1 MLHQATRVLTYYRS
15 IGGKLNIVDRFTVGC
30 WVDVQRPSAEELAI
44 VSRETGIEIDYLSYP
59 LDPDERSRFEREDGQ
74 LLIIMQTSYRLGE
87 ASDIPFDTVPLGIM
101 HTDHCLV
108 TVCAQE
114 NPVIRDIV
122 SGLMKTVHT
131 AKKNRLTLQLFLRNA
146 QRFLIDVR
154 QINKQVDRTED
165 RLESSTQNK
174 ELLELLR
181 LEKSLVYFMTA
192 LKANELMMER
202 VKRDRIMEMYE
213 EDADLLDDVLIENL
227 QAIEMVGIAS
237 NILTSMSGTFAS
249 VISNNVNQVVKLLT
263 VTTILV
269 AIPTLIT
276 GVFGMNV
283 PIPLQTHPYMF
294 AVVLALMFSVSGLLA
309 FLFYKWRLF

>member
-1 MLHQATRVLTYYRS
+1 MLTYYRS
-15 IGGKLNIVDRFTVGC
+15 IGGKLNVVERYTDGC

-87 ASDIPFDTVPLGIM
+87 ESDIPFDTVPLGIM

-114 NPVIRDIV
+114 NPVVRDIV

-202 VKRDRIMEMYE
+202 VKRDRIFEMYE

-249 VISNNVNQVVKLLT
+249 VINNNVNQVVKLLT

-294 AVVLALMFSVSGLLA
+294 GVVLALMFGVSGLLA

>member
-1 MLHQATRVLTYYRS
+1 MLTYYRS
-15 IGGKLNIVDRFTVGC
+15 IGGKLNIVDKFTVGC
-30 WVDVQRPSAEELAI
+30 WVDVQRPSAEELAV

-87 ASDIPFDTVPLGIM
+87 ESDIPFDTVPLGIM

-114 NPVIRDIV
+114 NPVVRDIV

-249 VISNNVNQVVKLLT
+249 VINNNVNQVVKLLT

-283 PIPLQTHPYMF
+283 PIPLQEHPYMF
-294 AVVLALMFSVSGLLA
+294 VVVLVLMFGVSGLLA
-309 FLFYKWRLF
+309 FLFYRWRLF

>member
-1 MLHQATRVLTYYRS
+1 MLTYYRS
-15 IGGKLNIVDRFTVGC
+15 IGGKLNIVEKYTDGC

-87 ASDIPFDTVPLGIM
+87 DSDIPFDTVPLGIM

-114 NPVIRDIV
+114 NPVVRDIV

-202 VKRDRIMEMYE
+202 VKRDRIFEMYE

-249 VISNNVNQVVKLLT
+249 VINNNVNQVVKLLT

-294 AVVLALMFSVSGLLA
+294 GVVLALMFGVSGLLA

>member
-1 MLHQATRVLTYYRS
+1 VLTYYRS
-15 IGGKLNIVDRFTVGC
+15 IGGKLNIVDKYTDGC
-30 WVDVQRPSAEELAI
+30 WVDVQRPSADELAV
-44 VSRETGIEIDYLSYP
+44 VSRETGIDLDYLSYP

-87 ASDIPFDTVPLGIM
+87 TSDIPFDTVPLGIM

-114 NPVIRDIV
+114 NPVVKDLV

-202 VKRDRIMEMYE
+202 VKRDRIFEMYE

-249 VISNNVNQVVKLLT
+249 VINNNVNQVVKLLT

-283 PIPLQTHPYMF
+283 PIPLQAHPYMF
-294 AVVLALMFSVSGLLA
+294 GVVLALMFGVSGLLA

>member
-1 MLHQATRVLTYYRS
+1 MLTYYRS
-15 IGGKLNIVDRFTVGC
+15 IGGKLQTVDHFVDGC
-30 WVDVQRPSAEELAI
+30 WIDVQRPSAEELAV
-44 VSRETGIEIDYLSYP
+44 VSRETGLELDYLSYP

-74 LLIIMQTSYRLGE
+74 LLIIMQTSYRLPD
-87 ASDIPFDTVPLGIM
+87 ASDIPYDTVPLGIL

-108 TVCAQE
+108 TVCAME
-114 NPVIRDIV
+114 NPVVRDLVGGLIR
-122 SGLMKTVHT
+122 TVHT

-154 QINKQVDRTED
+154 HINKQVDRTED
-165 RLESSTQNK
+165 RLESSTRNK
-174 ELLELLR
+174 ELLELLK

-202 VKRDRIMEMYE
+202 VKRDRIFEMYE

-283 PIPLQTHPYMF
+283 PIPFQTHPYMF
-294 AVVLALMFSVSGLLA
+294 PVVIGLMVAVSGILA
-309 FLFYKWRLF
+309 YVFYRLRLF

>member
-87 ASDIPFDTVPLGIM
+87 ESDIPFDTVPLGIM

-114 NPVIRDIV
+114 NPVVRDIV

-154 QINKQVDRTED
+154 QINKQVDRAED

-181 LEKSLVYFMTA
+181 LEKSLVYFITA

-202 VKRDRIMEMYE
+202 VKRDRIFEMYE

-249 VISNNVNQVVKLLT
+249 VINNNVNQVVKLLT

-283 PIPLQTHPYMF
+283 PIPLQERPYMF
-294 AVVLALMFSVSGLLA
+294 IVVLALMFGVSGLLA
-309 FLFYKWRLF
+309 FLFYRWKLF

>member
-1 MLHQATRVLTYYRS
+1 MLTYYRS

-87 ASDIPFDTVPLGIM
+87 DSDIPFDTVPLGIM

-114 NPVIRDIV
+114 NPVVRDIV

-154 QINKQVDRTED
+154 QINKQVDRAED

-181 LEKSLVYFMTA
+181 LEKSLVYFITA

-202 VKRDRIMEMYE
+202 VKRDRIFEMYE

-249 VISNNVNQVVKLLT
+249 VINNNVNQVVKLLT

-283 PIPLQTHPYMF
+283 PIPLQERPYMF
-294 AVVLALMFSVSGLLA
+294 IVVLALMFGVSGLLA
-309 FLFYKWRLF
+309 FLFYRWKLF

>member
-1 MLHQATRVLTYYRS
+1 MLTYYRS
-15 IGGKLNIVDRFTVGC
+15 IGGKLNVVERYTDGC

-87 ASDIPFDTVPLGIM
+87 ESDIPFDTVPLGIM

-114 NPVIRDIV
+114 NPVIRDLV

-154 QINKQVDRTED
+154 YINKQVDRTED

-202 VKRDRIMEMYE
+202 VKRDRIFEMYE

-249 VISNNVNQVVKLLT
+249 VINNNVNQVVKLLT

-294 AVVLALMFSVSGLLA
+294 GVVLALMFGVSGLLA

>member
-87 ASDIPFDTVPLGIM
+87 DSDIPFYTVPLGIM

-114 NPVIRDIV
+114 NPVVRDIV

-154 QINKQVDRTED
+154 QINKQVDRAED

-181 LEKSLVYFMTA
+181 LEKSLVYFITA

-202 VKRDRIMEMYE
+202 VKRDRIFEMYE

-249 VISNNVNQVVKLLT
+249 VINNNVNQVVKLLT

-283 PIPLQTHPYMF
+283 PIPLQERPYMF
-294 AVVLALMFSVSGLLA
+294 VVVLALMFGVSGLLA
-309 FLFYKWRLF
+309 FLFYRWKLF

>member
-1 MLHQATRVLTYYRS
+1 MLTYYRS

-87 ASDIPFDTVPLGIM
+87 DSDIPFDTVPLGIM

-114 NPVIRDIV
+114 NPVVRDIV

-154 QINKQVDRTED
+154 QINKQVDRAED

-181 LEKSLVYFMTA
+181 LEKSLVYFITA

-202 VKRDRIMEMYE
+202 VKRDRIFEMYE

-237 NILTSMSGTFAS
+237 NILTSMRGC
-249 VISNNVNQVVKLLT
+249 LR
-263 VTTILV
+263 
-269 AIPTLIT
+269 P
-276 GVFGMNV
+276 
-283 PIPLQTHPYMF
+283 
-294 AVVLALMFSVSGLLA
+294 
-309 FLFYKWRLF
+309 

>member
-1 MLHQATRVLTYYRS
+1 MLTYYRS
-15 IGGKLNIVDRFTVGC
+15 IGGKLNIVDTYSDGC
-30 WVDVQRPSAEELAI
+30 WVDVQRPSAEELAV

-87 ASDIPFDTVPLGIM
+87 DSDIPFDTVPLGIM

-114 NPVIRDIV
+114 NPVVRDIV
-122 SGLMKTVHT
+122 SGLMRAVHT

-249 VISNNVNQVVKLLT
+249 VINNNVNQVVKLLT

-276 GVFGMNV
+276 GIFGMNV
-283 PIPLQTHPYMF
+283 PIPYQTHGYMF
-294 AVVLALMFSVSGLLA
+294 AVVMGLMLGVSGLLA
-309 FLFYKWRLF
+309 WLFYRWRLF

>member
-1 MLHQATRVLTYYRS
+1 MLTYYRS
-15 IGGKLNIVDRFTVGC
+15 IGGKLNIADKYSDGC
-30 WVDVQRPSAEELAI
+30 WIDVQRPSAEELAI

-74 LLIIMQTSYRLGE
+74 LLIIMQTSYRLG
-87 ASDIPFDTVPLGIM
+87 ADSDIPFDTVPLGIM

-108 TVCAQE
+108 TVCSQE
-114 NPVIRDIV
+114 NPLVRDLV

-202 VKRDRIMEMYE
+202 VKRDRIFEMYE

-249 VISNNVNQVVKLLT
+249 VINNNVNQVVKLLT

-283 PIPLQTHPYMF
+283 PIPYQTHPYMF
-294 AVVLALMFSVSGLLA
+294 AVVIALMVGVSGLLA
-309 FLFYKWRLF
+309 YLFYKWRLF

>member
-1 MLHQATRVLTYYRS
+1 MLTYYRS
-15 IGGKLNIVDRFTVGC
+15 IGGKLNIVDKFTVGC

-87 ASDIPFDTVPLGIM
+87 DSDIPFDTVPLGIM

-114 NPVIRDIV
+114 NPVVRDIV

-154 QINKQVDRTED
+154 QINKQVDRAED

-181 LEKSLVYFMTA
+181 LEKSLVYFITA

-202 VKRDRIMEMYE
+202 VKRDRIFEMYE

-249 VISNNVNQVVKLLT
+249 VINNNVNQVVKLLT

-283 PIPLQTHPYMF
+283 PIPLQERPYMF
-294 AVVLALMFSVSGLLA
+294 VVVLALMFGMSGLLA
-309 FLFYKWRLF
+309 FLFYRWKLF